1 MNLDRLIIHQVI
13 RKPAPPGGFDL
24 VISNRPVDLDT
35 KAVSFIS
42 ELHNRYLGIKQS
54 NGHFLTSGNPFF
66 THFKEYHQR
75 NAEAAFVQFTQKTMP
90 ELSQAMAGTAAKG
103 GYLVFADYTDTHRF
117 IGIFLIRNRQGS
129 KLEKESHAS
138 TFKINETEHIDFEHL
153 AMACR
158 IDMERY
164 AKGAAPY
171 LTFINTRGADSEFFT
186 TWVGVGPLINNTEDT
201 QNLLKI
207 LKSLPPPLGEDNKP
221 MESTL
226 LLNKVY
232 THIRNGPRG
241 AQVDLQDIGRT
252 FYQDEKALTG
262 YAEQH
267 RLALNHVFSPDNAV
281 LRKFVNIK
289 VKADSIDLNFPQT
302 FLDEHKIELQREHG
316 RIVIHSPELLAAIE
330 QESRINHE

>member
-13 RKPAPPGGFDL
+13 RKPAPAGGFDL

-35 KAVSFIS
+35 KAVNFVS
-42 ELHNRYLGIKQS
+42 ELHNRYRGIKQS
-54 NGHFLTSGNPFF
+54 NGDFRTTDNPFF
-66 THFKEYHQR
+66 TQFKEYHHR
-75 NAEAAFVQFTQKTMP
+75 KDEASFVQFTQKTMP

-103 GYLVFADYTDTHRF
+103 GYLVFADYTDADRF
-117 IGIFLIRNRQGS
+117 LGVFLIRNRQGN
-129 KLEKESHAS
+129 KLEKESHAT

-158 IDMERY
+158 IDIERY
-164 AKGAAPY
+164 ARGAAPY

-207 LKSLPPPLGEDNKP
+207 LKALPPPPGEDNKT
-221 MESTL
+221 MEPAA

-232 THIRNGPRG
+232 THIKNGPRG
-241 AQVDLQDIGRT
+241 AQVDLQEIGRT
-252 FYQDEKALTG
+252 FYQDEQALTN

-267 RLALNHVFSPDNAV
+267 HLALDHVFRPDNAV

-289 VKADSIDLNFPQT
+289 VKADGIDLNFPQT
-302 FLDEHKIELQREHG
+302 FLDDKTIELQPEQG
-316 RIVIHSPELLAAIE
+316 RVIINSKALLTAIE
-330 QESRINHE
+330 SEFRINNG